1 MSDPTRPDADP
12 ALLWTEER
20 TRRLGELA
28 DVLLPGGAGMPA
40 ATEAAV
46 PTTGV
51 QRVFEA
57 RQDLSPALAAVV
69 DASSGLDPVDVL
81 TRLHQEDPRGWTVFT
96 TCVAAAY
103 YMTPAV
109 RRLLGYGG
117 QEGVLI
123 NSDDFFGWAST
134 GLLDPV
140 LERGPIGRSTPARP
154 HPSADQGAP

>member
-1 MSDPTRPDADP
+1 MSAPNPPGADP
-12 ALLWTEER
+12 APLWTDDR
-20 TRRLGELA
+20 TRRLGALA
-28 DVLLPGGAGMPA
+28 DALLPGGAGMPA

-46 PTTGV
+46 PTSGV

-57 RQDLSPALAAVV
+57 RPDLSPALAAVV
-69 DASSGLDPVDVL
+69 DACSGPDTADVL
-81 TRLHQEDPRGWTVFT
+81 TRLRDQDAAGWAVLT

-123 NSDDFFGWAST
+123 TSADFFGWASS

-140 LERGPIGRSTPARP
+140 LERGPIGRPAP
-154 HPSADQGAP
+154 T

>member
-1 MSDPTRPDADP
+1 
-12 ALLWTEER
+12 
-20 TRRLGELA
+20 
-28 DVLLPGGAGMPA
+28 
-40 ATEAAV
+40 
-46 PTTGV
+46 
-51 QRVFEA
+51 
-57 RQDLSPALAAVV
+57 
-69 DASSGLDPVDVL
+69 
-81 TRLHQEDPRGWTVFT
+81 
-96 TCVAAAY
+96 
-103 YMTPAV
+103 MTPAV